1 MIQDAREIAL
11 TVLLDIDRN
20 HTFSNIA
27 LNKALRIN
35 QFTDKQ
41 NRAFVTR
48 LVEGVTERQ
57 LLLDYYINRYS
68 KTKVNKLRPQVRIIL
83 RMGIYQLL
91 YMDSVPDRAACSE
104 AVRMMK
110 KHGMA
115 SLSGYVNGVLRTV
128 VREKE
133 GNTLEAP
140 QEIWLQYSTPEW
152 LWDFLNETYGRD
164 RAETILSAQYKERG
178 TTIRCNETV
187 TSRRALKE
195 RLQEAGIQVEEGHY
209 SQEALIISGY
219 DFIRRVPGYRE
230 GAFSVQDES
239 SMCAVEA
246 AGIQPGDR
254 VLDLCAAPGGKS
266 CYAAELLKGTGTV
279 ISRDLTREK
288 TELIRDNVSRLGL
301 SNITVEEWD
310 ATKTDQSFLA
320 QADVVIAD
328 VPCSGLGIIGRKN
341 DIKYKMNRENMQT
354 LAQLARE
361 ILNQAAAYVKP
372 GGTLLFSTC
381 TINPEENEENARWFT
396 ANHPEYH
403 ITAERTFLQGVDFC
417 DGFYYAVMKKEQ

>member
-1 MIQDAREIAL
+1 
-11 TVLLDIDRN
+11 
-20 HTFSNIA
+20 
-27 LNKALRIN
+27 
-35 QFTDKQ
+35 
-41 NRAFVTR
+41 
-48 LVEGVTERQ
+48 
-57 LLLDYYINRYS
+57 
-68 KTKVNKLRPQVRIIL
+68 
-83 RMGIYQLL
+83 
-91 YMDSVPDRAACSE
+91 
-104 AVRMMK
+104 
-110 KHGMA
+110 
-115 SLSGYVNGVLRTV
+115 
-128 VREKE
+128 
-133 GNTLEAP
+133 
-140 QEIWLQYSTPEW
+140 
-152 LWDFLNETYGRD
+152 
-164 RAETILSAQYKERG
+164 
-178 TTIRCNETV
+178 
-187 TSRRALKE
+187 
-195 RLQEAGIQVEEGHY
+195 
-209 SQEALIISGY
+209 
-219 DFIRRVPGYRE
+219 
-230 GAFSVQDES
+230 
-239 SMCAVEA
+239 MCAVEA
-246 AGIQPGDR
+246 AGVQPGDR